1 MDAHWPLPARALFPG
16 GPTRAGDGTS
26 AQLINNQCHYKKCTR
41 KRQPRSVHIYASM
54 YRFAVIIAAAL
65 SAVGCGFAIYFQ
77 IMALAKYR
85 ADDLFTATAITN
97 FATEKGTCV
106 EVITADQL
114 GAGIDSNNC
123 DGGGVD
129 PDITGTLHNL
139 RNTLAVSVHG
149 LYHAY
154 KAAGADINYELKDVA
169 RSVISSTI
177 NPDGDTIGMGI
188 NYTSAKDALEQVA
201 DSNVP
206 KTCDA
211 IYTLTWS
218 DLTANR
224 LAYSHYEMLIAGQK
238 DPDDSDD
245 NRGTWPLAE
254 IAVDCDGATAQT
266 QPLNQVDLD
275 ALSELNKFRLYA
287 HCLAQFQFAASGTD
301 PWAGTFGIPLVGV
314 EPGPTNFA
322 WYPMAE
328 GFNRTH
334 YNDYNTKV
342 RMYLGMRY
350 GYSVWAY
357 IPMLITS
364 CYLCADSVV
373 FFLAEATLPD
383 VLSEV
388 HTISQ
393 SRLSMVRDSLV
404 MAATSA
410 TSRKKRFAIAFLAV
424 TVSFFM
430 WLLFLGLPWGFVYTT
445 MGRPECETGAPNH
458 VNTWGYMGTTGGWK
472 ADWDATWYELAI
484 LVIQFLVLIIEGI
497 VTNPMCKICNN
508 LGGIG
513 EKSNGR
519 AIDSGIIEGAKL
531 VQNATK
537 IRRLYRFFIYPLIVG
552 GVVMILGQA
561 ISGAR
566 FGMAW
571 AEGIV
576 GQKMHTDDATGITA
590 PAFNPVLLSEMVY
603 DQTIATVAIT
613 IVVGLVIGAALQ
625 RHLINGV
632 GCFSATLF
640 FSWLVLVVVFALPLL
655 IYANLRSIFNEDK
668 ANEDCKAF
676 PSSGYDFSKGACEA
690 RWWTFITGG
699 IILFSTLLVMTAF
712 GLAEASASILKV
724 RNKALVKLRQLRGFH
739 PAFRYLTLSNPNPN
753 PNPKHTPKP

>member
-1 MDAHWPLPARALFPG
+1 
-16 GPTRAGDGTS
+16 
-26 AQLINNQCHYKKCTR
+26 
-41 KRQPRSVHIYASM
+41 M

-65 SAVGCGFAIYFQ
+65 SSVGCGFAIYFQ

-85 ADDLFTATAITN
+85 ADDLFTATKITN

-114 GAGIDSNNC
+114 GAGISSSYC
-123 DGGGVD
+123 TGGGVD
-129 PDITGTLHNL
+129 PDITGSLNNL

-154 KAAGADINYELKDVA
+154 QAAGASTNYQLKDVA

-177 NPDGDTIGMGI
+177 NPSGDTVGAGV
-188 NYTSAKDALEQVA
+188 NYTAAKGALEQVA
-201 DSNVP
+201 ESSVP
-206 KTCDA
+206 ETCDL
-211 IYTLTWS
+211 IYDLKWS
-218 DLTANR
+218 DITSDATAY
-224 LAYSHYEMLIAGQK
+224 AHYQTLIAGQK
-238 DPDDSDD
+238 DKDDSDD
-245 NRGTWPLAE
+245 TRDTWPLAE
-254 IAVDCDGATAQT
+254 IAVDCDDATVQT
-266 QPLNQVDLD
+266 PPFNQVDLD
-275 ALSELNKFRLYA
+275 ALSDANKYRLYA

-314 EPGPTNFA
+314 EPGPDMEHA

-334 YNDYNTKV
+334 NVDYNTKV
-342 RMYLGMRY
+342 RMYLGMRF

-357 IPMLITS
+357 IPMLIAS

-383 VLSEV
+383 VLAEV

-404 MAATSA
+404 MAATTK
-410 TSRKKRFAIAFLAV
+410 TSRQKRFAIATLAV
-424 TVSFFM
+424 LVSFFF
-430 WLLFLGLPWGFVYTT
+430 WLFFLALPWGFIYTT
-445 MGRPECETGAPNH
+445 MGRPECEPGAPNH

-472 ADWDATWYELAI
+472 SDWDATWYELAI
-484 LVIQFLVLIIEGI
+484 LGIQILVLLIEGV
-497 VTNPMCKICNN
+497 VTNPLFSICNN
-508 LGGIG
+508 LGGAG
-513 EKSNGR
+513 EKSNDR
-519 AIDSGIIEGAKL
+519 AVDSGMIEKAKL

-537 IRRLYRFFIYPLIVG
+537 IRRLYRFFIYPLIIG
-552 GVVMILGQA
+552 GAIMIMGQA

-576 GQKMHTDDATGITA
+576 GQKMHTDGTTGITE

-640 FSWLVLVVVFALPLL
+640 FAWLVLVVVFALPLL
-655 IYANLRSIFNEDK
+655 IYANVRSIFNQDK
-668 ANEDCKAF
+668 ANEDCEAF

-699 IILFSTLLVMTAF
+699 IILFATLLVMTAF
-712 GLAEASASILKV
+712 GLAEASGSILKV
-724 RNKALVKLRQLRGFH
+724 RNKALVKLKQLRGFH
-739 PAFRYLTLSNPNPN
+739 AAFREGPESRVSSVLGGHEAIEHQRLIGGFKSPDEKFFNFKTSLGAQSTETMLYAPRIQLAPAIARS
-753 PNPKHTPKP
+753 

>member
-1 MDAHWPLPARALFPG
+1 
-16 GPTRAGDGTS
+16 
-26 AQLINNQCHYKKCTR
+26 
-41 KRQPRSVHIYASM
+41 M

-65 SAVGCGFAIYFQ
+65 SAVGCGFAIHFQ

-85 ADDLFTATAITN
+85 ADDLFTATSITN
-97 FATEKGTCV
+97 FAVEKGTCV
-106 EVITADQL
+106 EVITENQL
-114 GAGIDSNNC
+114 SAGISSSGC

-129 PDITGTLHNL
+129 PNIRGSLANL

-149 LYHAY
+149 LYYAY
-154 KAAGADINYELKDVA
+154 RTAGLSLNDQLKHVA
-169 RSVISSTI
+169 QSVISSTI
-177 NPDGDTIGMGI
+177 NPTGDTIGAGV
-188 NYTSAKDALEQVA
+188 NYTAAKGALEQVA
-201 DSNVP
+201 ESSVP
-206 KTCDA
+206 TTCDV
-211 IYTLTWS
+211 IYRLTWS
-218 DLTANR
+218 DLAADATAY
-224 LAYSHYEMLIAGQK
+224 AHYQTLIAGKK
-238 DPDDSDD
+238 DVDDDD
-245 NRGTWPLAE
+245 DTRGTWPLAE

-266 QPLNQVDLD
+266 QPFNQVDLET
-275 ALSELNKFRLYA
+275 LEESEGKAHKVRLYA

-314 EPGPTNFA
+314 EPGPSSFA
-322 WYPMAE
+322 WYPMVE
-328 GFNRTH
+328 GFNRSH
-334 YNDYNTKV
+334 YIDYNTKV

-357 IPMLITS
+357 IPMLIAS

-383 VLSEV
+383 VLAEV

-404 MAATSA
+404 MAATSQ
-410 TSRKKRFAIAFLAV
+410 TSRRKRFAIALTAV
-424 TVSFFM
+424 VVSFLF
-430 WLLFLGLPWGFVYTT
+430 WLLFLGLPWGFIYTT
-445 MGRPECETGAPNH
+445 MGRPECEAGAPKH

-472 ADWDATWYELAI
+472 TDWDATYYELAI
-484 LVIQFLVLIIEGI
+484 LGIQILVLLIEGI
-497 VTNPMCKICNN
+497 VTNPLCSLCNN
-508 LGGIG
+508 LGGVG

-519 AIDSGIIEGAKL
+519 AIDSGIIEEAKL

-537 IRRLYRFFIYPLIVG
+537 IRRLYRFFIYPLIIG
-552 GVVMILGQA
+552 GIVMILGQA

-576 GQKMHTDDATGITA
+576 GQKMHTDKEGNTQ

-603 DQTIATVAIT
+603 DQTIATMAIT

-640 FSWLVLVVVFALPLL
+640 FAWLVLVVVFALPLL
-655 IYANLRSIFNEDK
+655 IYANLRSIFNQDK
-668 ANEDCKAF
+668 ANEDCAAF

-690 RWWTFITGG
+690 RWWTFATGG
-699 IILFSTLLVMTAF
+699 IILFATLLVMTAF

-724 RNKALVKLRQLRGFH
+724 RNKALVKLKQLRGFH
-739 PAFRYLTLSNPNPN
+739 PAFREGPESRVSSVLGGPDAIETQRLLGGFKSTDENFFNFKTSLDTQSTDAILYAPRMQLSSVIARS
-753 PNPKHTPKP
+753 